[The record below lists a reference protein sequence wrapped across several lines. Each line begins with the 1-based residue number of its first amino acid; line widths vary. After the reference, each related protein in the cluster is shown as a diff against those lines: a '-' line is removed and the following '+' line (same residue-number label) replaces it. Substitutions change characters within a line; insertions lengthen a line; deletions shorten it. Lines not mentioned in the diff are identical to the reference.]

1 MAASLLL
8 LLLGVTTIQFASGS
22 SSSSSV
28 CLLEPPSF
36 RFNLQSQCPISIP
49 SNPPLLVDGNFVE
62 GVLSGRRGVEYT
74 SILFYASWC
83 PFSHKML
90 PQFEI
95 LSSMFPQVE
104 HLVLEQSSALPSL
117 FSKYGIHS
125 LPAILLVN
133 QTSRLRYDGPNN
145 LLSLSEFYERNTGF
159 AASSDIV
166 GQPSSMMSDENSTT
180 NLSGLS
186 LKETWS
192 REPYLLFSVLF
203 LCLRLL
209 LFVLPKIMLRLRAF
223 WASCIPQLNMQIFG
237 ETSQVMGRVLQVIDV
252 RRIWNKL
259 RLCKARNFHGKA
271 RSARVWASSLA
282 SVSLGE
288 SSSAR
293 SSTTQGFGWWNCRK
307 KVMQRFSVE

>member
-1 MAASLLL
+1 MAASLLFL
-8 LLLGVTTIQFASGS
+8 LLLLLLLCVDMIQSAS
-22 SSSSSV
+22 SSSSL

-36 RFNLQSQCPISIP
+36 LYNLQSQCPISIP
-49 SNPPLLVDGNFVE
+49 SNPPIQVDGNFLE
-62 GVLSGRRGVEYT
+62 GVLSGRKRIEHT
-74 SILFYASWC
+74 SVLFYASWC

-90 PQFEI
+90 PQFEA

-133 QTSRLRYDGPNN
+133 QTSRVRYHGPQN
-145 LLSLSEFYERNTGF
+145 LLSLSEFYERSTGF
-159 AASSDIV
+159 S
-166 GQPSSMMSDENSTT
+166 PSSNIVVSQSSSMSNENSTT
-180 NLSGLS
+180 YLFGLS

-192 REPYLLFSVLF
+192 RDPYFLFSVLF

-209 LFVLPKIMLRLRAF
+209 LSVLPKIVLRFRAI
-223 WASCIPQLNMQIFG
+223 WISCIPHLNLQRFG

-252 RRIWNKL
+252 RRIWTKL
-259 RLCKARNFHGKA
+259 RLCKTRTFHERAK
-271 RSARVWASSLA
+271 SARVWASSLA
-282 SVSLGE
+282 SVSLGGE

-293 SSTTQGFGWWNCRK
+293 SSTQGLR
-307 KVMQRFSVE
+307 

>member
-8 LLLGVTTIQFASGS
+8 FLLCVILLQLASAS
-22 SSSSSV
+22 SSSSSL
-28 CLLEPPSF
+28 CLPEPVSF
-36 RFNLQSQCPISIP
+36 RFNPQSQCPISIP
-49 SNPPLLVDGNFVE
+49 SNPPLRVDGDFVE
-62 GVLSGRRGVEYT
+62 GILSGRKRIEYI

-83 PFSHKML
+83 PFSRKML

-95 LSSMFPQVE
+95 LSSMFPKVE
-104 HLVLEQSSALPSL
+104 HFVLEQSSALPSL

-133 QTSRLRYDGPNN
+133 QTSRLRYHGPNN
-145 LLSLSEFYERNTGF
+145 LLSLSEFYERNTRF
-159 AASSDIV
+159 EAISNIV
-166 GQPSSMMSDENSTT
+166 SQPSNMMSDENSST
-180 NLSGLS
+180 NLFGLS
-186 LKETWS
+186 LKETRS
-192 REPYLLFSVLF
+192 SEPYLVFSVLF

-209 LFVLPKIMLRLRAF
+209 FFVFPKIILRFRAF
-223 WASCIPQLNMQIFG
+223 WVSSIPHLNMQIFG

-252 RRIWNKL
+252 RRVWTKL
-259 RLCKARNFHGKA
+259 RLCKTRSFHERA

-293 SSTTQGFGWWNCRK
+293 PSTHGLN
-307 KVMQRFSVE
+307 

>member
-1 MAASLLL
+1 MAASFLLL
-8 LLLGVTTIQFASGS
+8 FSLLCVIMLQFASAFSSAS
-22 SSSSSV
+22 SSSL
-28 CLLEPPSF
+28 CLPEPLSF

-49 SNPPLLVDGNFVE
+49 SNPPLQVDGNFVE
-62 GVLSGRRGVEYT
+62 GILSGRNKIEYI

-83 PFSHKML
+83 PFSREML

-104 HLVLEQSSALPSL
+104 HFVLEQSSALPSL

-133 QTSRLRYDGPNN
+133 QTSRLRYHGPNN
-145 LLSLSEFYERNTGF
+145 LLSLSEFYERNTRF
-159 AASSDIV
+159 EAISNIV
-166 GQPSSMMSDENSTT
+166 AQPSNIMSDENSTT
-180 NLSGLS
+180 NLFGLS

-209 LFVLPKIMLRLRAF
+209 HFVFPMIISRLRAF
-223 WASCIPQLNMQIFG
+223 WASSIPHLNIQIFG

-252 RRIWNKL
+252 RRVWTKL
-259 RLCKARNFHGKA
+259 RLCKTRYFHERA
-271 RSARVWASSLA
+271 RSAGVWASSLA

-293 SSTTQGFGWWNCRK
+293 SSAQGLN
-307 KVMQRFSVE
+307 